1 MWVSEWVYSSLAL
14 LLLLHMQPKL
24 SQHITTHELH
34 FNFFFAFTS
43 SKLSRPSYHF
53 SHLIHAVWL
62 WYYPDAVF
70 PHSNSIS
77 YSSSSSLRTFFLL
90 VLSFFRRFRF
100 VSILFTRHSTFLLF
114 PLFSCL
120 LAGLLDFLYLVWF
133 GLVWLETLFAHT
145 VFFSSVCEIISDTE
159 WMWVFMYIYIK
170 RVQEIRVLFYLSP
183 RYTMYIFVGAVG
195 FFSLFLSLL
204 HIASRFILFD
214 RKIHE
219 NEWAKDQKFG
229 KDKHTKTHTASTNTL
244 RESEI
249 ES

>member
-34 FNFFFAFTS
+34 FIFFFAFTS

-77 YSSSSSLRTFFLL
+77 YSSSSSLRTFFFL
-90 VLSFFRRFRF
+90 VLSFFRRFHF

-133 GLVWLETLFAHT
+133 GLVGNSFCSHSFFLFRLRNYFGYR
-145 VFFSSVCEIISDTE
+145 VNVSIYV
-159 WMWVFMYIYIK
+159 YIYIK

-195 FFSLFLSLL
+195 SFFLFLSLAHSQSVYL
-204 HIASRFILFD
+204 IRPKNT
-214 RKIHE
+214 R
-219 NEWAKDQKFG
+219 EWM
-229 KDKHTKTHTASTNTL
+229 S
-244 RESEI
+244 
-249 ES
+249 

>member
-1 MWVSEWVYSSLAL
+1 MDYSVICLSINRKVSAPSAYVCEWVSEYIHLWRCCCCCICNPNSLNIL
-14 LLLLHMQPKL
+14 RHMNCI
-24 SQHITTHELH
+24 SI
-34 FNFFFAFTS
+34 FFFAFTS

-195 FFSLFLSLL
+195 SFFLFLSLAHSQSVYL
-204 HIASRFILFD
+204 IRPKNT
-214 RKIHE
+214 R
-219 NEWAKDQKFG
+219 EWM
-229 KDKHTKTHTASTNTL
+229 S
-244 RESEI
+244 
-249 ES
+249 